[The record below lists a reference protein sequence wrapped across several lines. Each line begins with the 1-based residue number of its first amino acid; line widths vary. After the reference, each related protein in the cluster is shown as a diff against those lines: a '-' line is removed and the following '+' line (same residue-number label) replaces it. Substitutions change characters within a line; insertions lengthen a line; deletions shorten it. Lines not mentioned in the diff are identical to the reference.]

1 MQQVHANIVYYA
13 ILICVHASL
22 VYYAI
27 LICVHC
33 VDESS
38 TDASTTPCASCSPEW
53 TFIVYVDLY
62 MFFSMSP
69 VGAPVVYTQH
79 DRKHATFMC
88 LQLISTIAD
97 RVPTLHDLDNL
108 GSSFQL
114 LPDAGYP
121 ASTT

>member
-1 MQQVHANIVYYA
+1 M
-13 ILICVHASL
+13 S
-22 VYYAI
+22 
-27 LICVHC
+27 

-114 LPDAGYP
+114 LPDAGYLLG
-121 ASTT
+121 ANGQTTGIKVCDLGKCLL